1 MKQPGKGSLF
11 LSLKE
16 NFPNSGNLC
25 PVFYRPFI
33 RFNIHNKT
41 ISVTL
46 KRAKLLLSFTCFIQL
61 VL

>member
-16 NFPNSGNLC
+16 DFPNSGNLC
-25 PVFYRPFI
+25 SVFYGPFI

-46 KRAKLLLSFTCFIQL
+46 KRAKLLLSFTCFIQ
-61 VL
+61 